1 MGVGVGVGVLVGM
14 GVGVGVGIRTI
25 TIGVG
30 VGVRVGVWVGVG
42 VGTRDGVGVGILV
55 GVMSIGVPS
64 GSTHLAFV
72 LTVCGFLLSVV
83 TTNETAPKKT
93 RVPIAM
99 KVANSP
105 FLDLFLVDI
114 IS

>member
-1 MGVGVGVGVLVGM
+1 MGVGVGVQVIVIMFGFRV
-14 GVGVGVGIRTI
+14 
-25 TIGVG
+25 GVG
-30 VGVRVGVWVGVG
+30 VGVRTITIRVGVG
-42 VGTRDGVGVGILV
+42 VGVRVGTRDGVGVGVLV
-55 GVMSIGVPS
+55 GVISIGVPS

>member
-1 MGVGVGVGVLVGM
+1 M

-42 VGTRDGVGVGILV
+42 VGTRDGVGVLV
-55 GVMSIGVPS
+55 GVISIGVPS

-114 IS
+114 IFKYKLKRSMMSRDF